1 MHFDGGTMATYR
13 SMVESMD
20 RNIARV
26 LAALQASGRADNTI
40 VVFTS
45 DNGGERFS
53 KSWPFNGMKGEV
65 LEGGIRTPLL
75 VRWPGRI
82 ARGSSSD
89 QMAITMDWVP
99 TFLEAAGVPQGE
111 QAPTDG
117 LSLMPVL
124 LNSRHIERELYWR
137 FKANDQAAL
146 RRERWKY
153 LRINGAEYLIDVVA
167 DPQER
172 GNLRTRDPERFAT
185 MKADWDRW
193 NATMLP
199 YPDDSSSWNNKTQRS
214 LVDRY

>member
-1 MHFDGGTMATYR
+1 
-13 SMVESMD
+13 
-20 RNIARV
+20 V
-26 LAALQASGRADNTI
+26 LAALEASGRADDTI

-53 KSWPFNGMKGEV
+53 KTWPFVGMKGEV

-82 ARGSSSD
+82 ARGLVSD
-89 QMAITMDWVP
+89 QVAITMDWMP
-99 TFLEAAGVPQGE
+99 TFLEVADVPE
-111 QAPTDG
+111 ADRPPTDG
-117 LSLMPVL
+117 MSLMPAL
-124 LNSRHIERELYWR
+124 LESRRTERELYWR
-137 FKANDQAAL
+137 FKANEQAAL
-146 RRERWKY
+146 RRGPWKY
-153 LRINGAEYLIDVVA
+153 LRINGAEYLLDVVA

-172 GNLRTRDPERFAT
+172 ANLRTRDPERFAT

-199 YPDDSSSWNNKTQRS
+199 YPEDSSSWNNKTQRS